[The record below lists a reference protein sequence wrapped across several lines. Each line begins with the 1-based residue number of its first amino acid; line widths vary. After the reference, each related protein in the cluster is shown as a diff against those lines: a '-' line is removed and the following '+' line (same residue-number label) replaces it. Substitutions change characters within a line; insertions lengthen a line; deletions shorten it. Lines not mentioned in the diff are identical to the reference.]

1 MNDADTA
8 PSSAAFTVSNI
19 NPRPFLLELVGQRIS
34 AQLKW
39 NMEYQ
44 GILVSVDSYMNLQVI
59 ITCPYYALFF
69 SFHKLKNI
77 IKEIWL
83 DF

>member
-8 PSSAAFTVSNI
+8 PSSAAFTVPNI

-59 ITCPYYALFF
+59 ITCSLC
-69 SFHKLKNI
+69 I
-77 IKEIWL
+77 IFL
-83 DF
+83 AFTN